1 MDILNWIDVGKVSA
15 ERDDNLSKYFFDN
28 GVLQNVIDSPSSFLV
43 LGRKGAGKT
52 AVFKYLSENKKSYLN
67 EQDILVP
74 LSFEDYNWNIHS
86 LLTDTNKAQSLAYK
100 HSWRFVILVE
110 CIKAYKEWF
119 ERNNEK
125 LPKQLEKANKLL
137 EKLFDS
143 PVPSIS
149 KLVGR
154 KLLSLSGI
162 SLPKAGL
169 DLEDGDIDSID
180 IKGGNVSFEEVKSD
194 NTLQQRLSE
203 NIENL
208 IGYLDSALENKGND
222 CPKIYI
228 CFDRVDE
235 AWDEVSY
242 DSSKRVI
249 AGLVSASDS
258 ITAQYKG
265 SIRPIV
271 FLREDIFDVL
281 SINDAN
287 KLREDCG
294 ALLHWGRDSLSNL
307 MLHRINFYAQA
318 GGAETVDSIDGMFD
332 KKEMR
337 QRTKPFNFLLKRTMM
352 RPRDLISIM
361 GRIIKTMKEKVEDPF
376 AERKVTF
383 KLLEAE
389 SIYLAEPGY
398 SDWLKQELLD
408 EWCVQMPI
416 ISKLFDALQN
426 NTSTNFTKT
435 DLNRELQNLNVP
447 LAAGDVL
454 NHIRFLFDN
463 SIVGFKLGES
473 KEWRFKCFYP
483 AQGFLDSTEY
493 RVHEGLVRAL
503 NLRENRDRDLIQQDT

>member
-15 ERDDNLSKYFFDN
+15 ERDDNLSEYFFDN
-28 GVLQNVIDSPSSFLV
+28 GVLKNVIESPSSFLI

-52 AVFKYLSENKKSYLN
+52 AVFKYLSENKDRYLN
-67 EQDILVP
+67 KQDILIP

-86 LLTDTNKAQSLAYK
+86 LLVDTNKAQSLAYK
-100 HSWRFVILVE
+100 QSWRFVILVE

-119 ERNNEK
+119 DNNNKK
-125 LPKQLEKANKLL
+125 LPKKLDNANRLL

-154 KLLSLSGI
+154 KILSLSGI
-162 SLPKAGL
+162 SLPRGGL
-169 DLEDGDIDSID
+169 ELDDGDIESIE
-180 IKGGNVSFEEVKSD
+180 IKGGDISFDEVKND
-194 NTLQQRLSE
+194 KTLQQHLSE

-208 IGYLDSALENKGND
+208 IGYLDDTLKNTDDD
-222 CPKIYI
+222 CPKIFL

-235 AWDEVSY
+235 AWDDVSY
-242 DSSKRVI
+242 NSSKPVI
-249 AGLVSASDS
+249 AGLVTASDS

-265 SIRPIV
+265 TIRPIV

-294 ALLHWGRDSLSNL
+294 ALLHWKKESLSNL
-307 MLHRINFYAQA
+307 MLHRINYYAQL

-337 QRTKPFNFLLKRTMM
+337 QRTRPFNFLLKRTMM

-361 GRIIKTMKEKVEDPF
+361 GRVIKTMKENADDPF
-376 AERKVTF
+376 AEEKAVYE
-383 KLLEAE
+383 KLEAE
-389 SIYLAEPGY
+389 SIYAAEPGY

-408 EWCVQMPI
+408 EWNVQMPI
-416 ISKLFDALQN
+416 ISKLFDAIQN
-426 NTSTNFTKT
+426 NTCTNFTKSE
-435 DLNRELQNLNVP
+435 LNTELQNLNVT

-454 NHIRFLFDN
+454 NHIKFLFDN
-463 SIVGFKLGES
+463 SIIGFKLGS
-473 KEWRFKCFYP
+473 SNEWRFKCFYP
-483 AQGFLDSTEY
+483 AQGFLDSTVY

-503 NLRENRDRDLIQQDT
+503 NLRESRDR